1 MPTNP
6 KVGRAFAVK
15 AQKKKAFVDFLFVSV
30 VKIHDD
36 FFYIFKA
43 VECLMRVLFPLTG
56 RQVKM
61 AYVNSVAKPPRDVRR
76 RQEKFGTTSGSTA
89 SSTAAAAPI
98 K

>member
-1 MPTNP
+1 M
-6 KVGRAFAVK
+6 
-15 AQKKKAFVDFLFVSV
+15 
-30 VKIHDD
+30 IHDD
-36 FFYIFKA
+36 FLS
-43 VECLMRVLFPLTG
+43 VWLRVLFPLTG

-98 K
+98 KWVQNKIREKLRGYLEISW